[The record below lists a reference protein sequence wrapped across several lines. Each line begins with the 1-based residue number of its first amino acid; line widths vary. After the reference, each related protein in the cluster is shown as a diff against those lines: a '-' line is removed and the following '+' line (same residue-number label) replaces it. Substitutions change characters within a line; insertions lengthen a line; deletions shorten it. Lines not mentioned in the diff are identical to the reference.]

1 MKYTKRIENKLI
13 KTFIDNKMRAHE
25 NRLLSC
31 ITKTEF
37 DKRTELN
44 RCLKI
49 MCENI
54 NKTIKVKIVRDYK
67 FYLIKF

>member
-1 MKYTKRIENKLI
+1 MNYTKALENKLI
-13 KTFIDNKMRAHE
+13 QLFINNNMRAHE

-67 FYLIKF
+67 FYQIKF